1 MSVQAAG
8 VTVDIDG
15 KKVYARSASARSTMS
30 TEGVR
35 ALGFAVAQGQVPS
48 GPQETTVNVEYY
60 IQGSDP
66 VYGIVQSITANP
78 TSHKGVSVKVGAA
91 NITKAHLTSHSVT
104 AEPDGLVTASASFVS
119 YEPGQNLSI
128 GQGTPSS
135 APATLAFAHGQGS
148 SVGGGQSVGFTYEA
162 NFEWEPI
169 LLMGAAGKPNA
180 EGYIFNGG
188 TVSLTTRTV
197 GGGGNVSYCLN
208 DGTAS
213 ASANAVC
220 GGGGGQTYSVKGKL
234 TSAEVNAEV
243 GGFAEGGTTVT
254 QTL

>member
-8 VTVDIDG
+8 VTVSIDG
-15 KKVYARSASARSTMS
+15 KKVYARSASASSTMS

-35 ALGFAVAQGQVPS
+35 TLGFAVAQGQVPS

-66 VYGIVQSITANP
+66 VYSIGQSIAANP
-78 TSHKGVSVKVGAA
+78 TAHKGITVQVGGASVS
-91 NITKAHLTSHSVT
+91 KAHLTSHSVT

-119 YEPGQNLSI
+119 YEPSQNLSI
-128 GQGTPSS
+128 GQGTPNSQ
-135 APATLAFAHGQGS
+135 PNTLPFAHGQGS
-148 SVGGGQSVGFTYEA
+148 TVGGGAQSVGFTYEA

-169 LLMGAAGKPNA
+169 LLMGAAGKPNS

-197 GGGGNVSYCLN
+197 GGGGNVSYCLS
-208 DGTAS
+208 DGTAT

-220 GGGGGQTYSVKGKL
+220 AGGGQTYSVKGKL
-234 TSAEVNAEV
+234 TSAEINAEV